1 LENKDRQ
8 REIEDVTRIVLRP
21 LASPLPLA
29 FLAFGVGSAM
39 QSALQLGLI
48 PRSEGSNLAF
58 VFGAFVFPPLVL
70 AAIFAFLTREALG
83 ATLIGLIAFSWLST
97 ALIFYSSPPPQ
108 TSAVLGV
115 FSLSLALV
123 LALLGAPPPSSVNP
137 SSRHSS
143 PWPPSATA

>member
-1 LENKDRQ
+1 MENKDRQ

-48 PRSEGSNLAF
+48 PQGEGANLAF
-58 VFGAFVFPPLVL
+58 IFGAFVFPPLVL

-97 ALIFYSSPPPQ
+97 ALIFYSTPPPQ
-108 TSAVLGV
+108 TSIVLGV

-123 LALLGAPPPSSVNP
+123 LTLLGPPPSSANP
-137 SSRHSS
+137 SSRRSS
-143 PWPPSATA
+143 PWPPYATA